1 MNARRLSFT
10 APGSVAVR
18 TGPVPEPGPDE
29 VRVRTIVSAISAG
42 TEGLLYRGEAPADL
56 EADAELEALD
66 GDLSYPLS
74 YGYAAV
80 GTVTAVGDRVPEDW
94 LERRVF
100 AYNPHESHFCRSTDE
115 LLSIPETVESR
126 KAALFA
132 TLETAT
138 TFVLDGRPLL
148 GERVAVFGQGVVGL
162 LTTALLARFPL
173 EALVVFDRHERRR
186 DLATAFGADRAL
198 DPEGGDVAERFAE
211 VAGSRADLTY
221 ELSGNPDA
229 LDDAIATTGF
239 DGRVLVGSWYG
250 TKPATVDLGG
260 RFHRNRIDVRS
271 SQVSTLAPALSGR
284 WDRDRR
290 HETTWDRL
298 RELELSGLISHEFPL
313 EDAGEA
319 YERLEHRPESTTQV
333 LLTYG

>member
-18 TGPVPEPGPDE
+18 TDRVPEPGPDE
-29 VRVRTIVSAISAG
+29 VRVRTAVSAISAG

-56 EADAELEALD
+56 EADAELDALN

-80 GTVTAVGDRVPEDW
+80 GTVTAVGDRVGGGW
-94 LERRVF
+94 LDRQVF
-100 AYNPHESHFCRSTDE
+100 AYNPHESHFCRSPDE
-115 LLSIPETVESR
+115 LLPVPQTVESR
-126 KAALFA
+126 EAALFA
-132 TLETAT
+132 SLETAV

-148 GERVAVFGQGVVGL
+148 GERVVVFGQGVVGL

-173 EALVVFDRHERRR
+173 EELVVFDRYERRR
-186 DLATAFGADRAL
+186 ELAATFGADRAL
-198 DPEGGDVAERFAE
+198 DPEGGDAAERFDE
-211 VAGSRADLTY
+211 VAGGRADLTY

-229 LDDAIATTGF
+229 LDDAISTTGF

-250 TKPATVDLGG
+250 TKPASVDLGG

-271 SQVSTLAPALSGR
+271 SQVSTIAPPLSGR
-284 WDRDRR
+284 WDRQRR
-290 HETTWDRL
+290 HETTWNRL
-298 RELELSGLISHEFPL
+298 RDLELSPLCSHEFPL
-313 EDAGEA
+313 EAAGQA
-319 YERLEHRPESTTQV
+319 YERLENRPESTTQV
-333 LLTYG
+333 LLTYR

>member
-18 TGPVPEPGPDE
+18 TAPVPGPGPDE
-29 VRVRTIVSAISAG
+29 VRVRTAVSAISAG

-56 EADAELEALD
+56 EADAELDALN

-80 GTVTAVGDRVPEDW
+80 GTVTAVGDRVDGDW
-94 LERRVF
+94 LERQVF
-100 AYNPHESHFCRSTDE
+100 AYNPHESHFCRSPDE
-115 LLSIPETVESR
+115 LLPIPETVDPRE
-126 KAALFA
+126 AALFA
-132 TLETAT
+132 TLETAA

-173 EALVVFDRHERRR
+173 EELVVFDRYERRR
-186 DLATAFGADRAL
+186 ELAATFGADRAL
-198 DPEGGDVAERFAE
+198 DPEGGDAAERFDE
-211 VAGSRADLTY
+211 VAGGRADLTY

-229 LDDAIATTGF
+229 LDDAISTTGF

-271 SQVSTLAPALSGR
+271 SQVSTIAPDLSGR

-298 RELELSGLISHEFPL
+298 RELELPGLITHEFPL
-313 EDAGEA
+313 EDADEA
-319 YERLEHRPESTTQV
+319 YERLENRPESTIQV
-333 LLTYG
+333 LLTYD